1 MLAYLLYVS
10 LYKEEVVLTHGP
22 EHQLTTRHA
31 MFSAGVK
38 TKLLHAT
45 TLHIV
50 SFDHTV
56 LASSRVWHGAAASG
70 WLVLG
75 WCSSHPLDSIFSTA
89 SYSSRAAP
97 AQSSTT
103 ARHGKYKS
111 MLV

>member
-1 MLAYLLYVS
+1 MFWISSFAQLLSHEQLLYVS

-56 LASSRVWHGAAASG
+56 LA
-70 WLVLG
+70 
-75 WCSSHPLDSIFSTA
+75 
-89 SYSSRAAP
+89 RAP
-97 AQSSTT
+97 CVVY
-103 ARHGKYKS
+103 R
-111 MLV
+111 

>member
-31 MFSAGVK
+31 MFSVGVK

-56 LASSRVWHGAAASG
+56 LA
-70 WLVLG
+70 
-75 WCSSHPLDSIFSTA
+75 
-89 SYSSRAAP
+89 RAP
-97 AQSSTT
+97 CVVY
-103 ARHGKYKS
+103 R
-111 MLV
+111 